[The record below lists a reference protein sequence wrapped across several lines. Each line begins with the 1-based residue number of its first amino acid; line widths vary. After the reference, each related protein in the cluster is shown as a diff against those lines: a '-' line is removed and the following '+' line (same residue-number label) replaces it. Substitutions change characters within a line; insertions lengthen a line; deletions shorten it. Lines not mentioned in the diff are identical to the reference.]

1 MKPQTIPTLQQ
12 ALSSTLFGSG
22 TTTTPKY
29 GDAVIELDPSELTEI
44 TVQPFRAYNS
54 DKLSEL
60 ADSIRENGQQQP
72 CIVRKKGDKY
82 IILAGRNRKR
92 ACEMVGCKVKCIV
105 RECTDAEAD
114 LILTDTNLYQRHE
127 LLPSELARAYAMQ
140 KAAYE
145 AKGERKSTAAIAD
158 AYGETVKTVYR
169 YIKLND
175 LDDSLLPYVDEG
187 RIPVMAG
194 VTLTDTKYLEN
205 QKRLAD
211 YLDKHVKLKISLK
224 QAEDLLELEEQRN
237 FYSDVLDNFFAGK
250 IELHPTSQ
258 APKSTPTPVKHEL
271 SGTLYFCK
279 CGQQIRKSTNAD
291 TTGNRLENYRAGHEC
306 YGCPYVCSVYTY
318 QKKPDGGFENVIS
331 AYECRMSKS
340 LVYNSS
346 IQSFAGDNS
355 NSYISSLDLAFL
367 IRVKEFVETLDD
379 GIVGC
384 DCNAQRGADYMSDGR
399 LRLTITFTKNKKG
412 VAAKKAI
419 TDKFFY
425 SDLVRLDMAL
435 NDEKQLVLDN
445 LRKACPTAP
454 GLPPLVALTPTPEE
468 SKEAPHQEADN
479 GTVNASVEGSSAPN
493 QAVGTGYQRMTHE
506 RCNGIKTGYWSPNT
520 KDELI
525 EQLAKYENAYPN
537 GPEGANH
544 EI

>member
-72 CIVRKKGDKY
+72 CIVRKKDGKY

-92 ACEMVGCKVKCIV
+92 ACAMIGCKVKCIV
-105 RECTDAEAD
+105 RECSDAEAD
-114 LILTDTNLYQRHE
+114 LILTHTNLYQRHE
-127 LLPSELARAYAMQ
+127 LLPSELAAAYAMQ

-145 AKGERKSTAAIAD
+145 ARGERKSTAAIANT
-158 AYGETVKTVYR
+158 YGEAIKTVYR

-194 VTLTDTKYLEN
+194 VTLIGTEYPGD
-205 QKRLAD
+205 QQRLAE
-211 YLDKHVKLKISLK
+211 YLNAHPKLKISMK
-224 QAEDLLELEEQRN
+224 QAEDLLLLEKEHCW
-237 FYSDVLDNFFAGK
+237 YSDILDDFFAGK
-250 IELHPTSQ
+250 IELHPASE
-258 APKSTPTPVKHEL
+258 APKSTPTPVKHEP

-279 CGQQIRKSTNAD
+279 CGKQVRKSTSAD
-291 TTGNRLENYRAGHEC
+291 TTGNRLDNYQAGHEC
-306 YGCPYVCSVYTY
+306 WGCPYVCSVYTY
-318 QKKPDGGFENVIS
+318 LEKPDVGFENVVS
-331 AYECRMSKS
+331 AYECRISKS

-346 IQSFAGDNS
+346 TQSFADDNS
-355 NSYISSLDLAFL
+355 NSYIFSLDLAFL
-367 IRVKEFVETLDD
+367 TRVKAFVETLND

-384 DCNAQRGADYMSDGR
+384 DYDAQRGADYMPDGR
-399 LRLTITFTKNKKG
+399 LRMTITFTKNKKG
-412 VAAKKAI
+412 IAAKKAI

-454 GLPPLVALTPTPEE
+454 GLPPLVAEE
-468 SKEAPHQEADN
+468 SEETPQQVAN
-479 GTVNASVEGSSAPN
+479 GDAVNVSPEDGSALKPSS
-493 QAVGTGYQRMTHE
+493 GIRYQRMTHE

-537 GPEGANH
+537 GPEGRKS
-544 EI
+544 